1 MLKTSIIIFI
11 ALVLSACTS
20 TEILQNIS
28 EVLQTEKP
36 LTKEEAGRGLKEALT
51 IGIKKGADMVSKE
64 DGYFKNSSI
73 KIPFPPDAVKVAR
86 KLRNMGLGKQV
97 DRVIL
102 TLNRA
107 AEHAAKEAKPIFI
120 NAIKQMTFADAMHIL
135 KGDQNAATEYLK
147 RTTSDQLKVKF
158 KPVIQNSLDQ
168 VSATKYWTD
177 VINIYNKIP
186 FVEKVNPD
194 LNEFVTQKAMNG
206 LFFMI
211 AKEEAKIR
219 KDPLARVTE
228 LLKRVFGQ

>member
-1 MLKTSIIIFI
+1 MRRSLIIIFI
-11 ALVLSACTS
+11 ALAFVACTS
-20 TEILQNIS
+20 TEILKGIS
-28 EVLQTEKP
+28 EVLQTEEP
-36 LTKEEAGRGLKEALT
+36 LTNEEVGRGLKEALT

-73 KIPFPPDAVKVAR
+73 KIPFPPDAIKVAN
-86 KLRNMGLGKQV
+86 KLRDMGFGQQV
-97 DRVIL
+97 DKVIL
-102 TLNRA
+102 TLNRG

-120 NAIKQMTFADAMHIL
+120 SAIKQMTFTDVMLIL
-135 KGDQNAATEYLK
+135 KGEENAATEYLK
-147 RTTSDQLKVKF
+147 RTTSDQLRIKF

-168 VSATKYWTD
+168 VGATKYWTD

-186 FVEKVNPD
+186 FIEKVNPD

-219 KDPLARVTE
+219 KDPLARVTD
-228 LLKRVFGQ
+228 LLKRVFG

>member
-1 MLKTSIIIFI
+1 MQRSLIIIFI
-11 ALVLSACTS
+11 ALAFVACTS
-20 TEILQNIS
+20 TEILRGIS
-28 EVLQTEKP
+28 EVLQTEEP
-36 LTKEEAGRGLKEALT
+36 LTSEEIGRGLKEALI

-73 KIPFPPDAVKVAR
+73 KIPFPPDAVKVAK
-86 KLRNMGLGKQV
+86 KLRDMGLGKQV
-97 DRVIL
+97 DKVIL
-102 TLNRA
+102 TLNRG

-135 KGDQNAATEYLK
+135 KGDENAATEYLK

-219 KDPLARVTE
+219 RDPIARVTD
-228 LLKRVFGQ
+228 LLKRVFGK